1 MGEGQQNNE
10 TAAEQAKDEMI
21 SDQIR
26 GSFKSTTGTEI
37 PIKDKETRF
46 GM

>member
-1 MGEGQQNNE
+1 MGQGQQSNE

-26 GSFKSTTGTEI
+26 GKFSGATGSDF

-46 GM
+46 GL